1 MSTGQRPVSSIM
13 QKEFVS
19 LSTKDRLDLADHIM
33 RLGRVRHL
41 PVIDDGRLVGILS
54 NRDLLAASLTKVL
67 SFDPLHRGAF
77 LRSVDVA
84 EVMTRD
90 VITVGPDDTLE
101 HAARLLIERKI
112 GCLPVVR
119 EHGVMV
125 GLVTET
131 DLLRAAFL
139 EAAADAAEADP
150 AEEEEP

>member
-1 MSTGQRPVSSIM
+1 MKLRDRPVSTIM

-41 PVIDDGRLVGILS
+41 PVVDDGRLVGILS
-54 NRDLLAASLTKVL
+54 NRDLLAASLTRVL
-67 SFDPLHRGAF
+67 SFESEQRGAF

-90 VITVGPDDTLE
+90 VTSVAPE
-101 HAARLLIERKI
+101 EPVAEAARLMIERKI

-131 DLLRAAFL
+131 DLLRLALLAP
-139 EAAADAAEADP
+139 EDDSE
-150 AEEEEP
+150 